1 MWAQLIEMRLG
12 DGQHPSEMIRLIRAA
27 EQTGSGLVQSYF
39 MRDQADQQ
47 RVITLVVFE
56 SEQKARQRE
65 NDPRRT
71 EQLASARSMMADL
84 FEGPPSFTDLEVV
97 DQWTDATA

>member
-12 DGQHPSEMIRLIRAA
+12 DGRDPSEMIRLIRAA

-39 MRDQADQQ
+39 MRDQADPQ

-65 NDPRRT
+65 NDPLRT
-71 EQLASARSMMADL
+71 EQPASARSMMADL